1 MTMRVAIAG
10 TSGLIGSAVRDRLA
24 GARSIVSIGRHSDND
39 IHADFSDPGSLGR
52 IELSGVEVLVHCA
65 GVVDEDFQSDPVK
78 AFRHATSG
86 TAALVARAI
95 ACGVRRLAYI
105 SSAHVY
111 GPFVGTISEDTP
123 TNPLSDYAIAHFASE
138 QIFRRSVHAGARVA
152 VFRPNAVF
160 GVPPDFAAFRR
171 WSLIPFAFPRDAIML
186 NKIVLKSS
194 GEQRR
199 NFVGSADVAES
210 VGRWLDD
217 GDAAPVFFV
226 NNPVGRTSSTVWE
239 FAGLCAGAAERL
251 TGKHCE
257 LVRVQPS
264 AGPANGQFN
273 YTSCDAV
280 HVGTSDLTA
289 TTNVIMEHFL
299 NTERGR

>member
-1 MTMRVAIAG
+1 MTMRVAITG

-24 GARSIVSIGRHSDND
+24 GTHSIVSVGRHPSND
-39 IHADFSDPGSLGR
+39 VNADFADPGSLGR
-52 IELSGVEVLVHCA
+52 IELGGIEALIHCA
-65 GVVDEDFQSDPVK
+65 GVVDEDFQNDPVK
-78 AFRHATSG
+78 AYRHATSG
-86 TAALVARAI
+86 TAALIARAI

-111 GPFVGTISEDTP
+111 GPFVGTISEDTL

-138 QIFRRSVHAGARVA
+138 QIFRRAVDAGARVA

-160 GVPPDFAAFRR
+160 GLPPDFAAFRR
-171 WSLIPFAFPRDAIML
+171 WSLVPFAFPRDAIML
-186 NKIVLKSS
+186 NKIVLKSP

-210 VGRWLDD
+210 VSRWLDD
-217 GDAAPVFFV
+217 GNAAPGFFV
-226 NNPVGRTSSTVWE
+226 NNPIGRTSSTVWE

-257 LVRVQPS
+257 LVRVQP
-264 AGPANGQFN
+264 APGAANGAFN
-273 YTSCDAV
+273 YTSCDAG

-289 TTNVIMEHFL
+289 IMITIMEHL
-299 NTERGR
+299 LVNQRGG